1 MPSFVKRMKDKDKC
15 RMIRNKQRQKNYAQT
30 NIYPPKG
37 AWANWEEELVLE
49 HSMTDRQLSKLL
61 ERSVQAIQLK
71 RSRLKK
77 EIEDER
83 SNQQMRVIQ

>member
-77 EIEDER
+77 EIGDGKD
-83 SNQQMRVIQ
+83 NTGTAL

>member
-30 NIYPPKG
+30 NVYPPKG
-37 AWANWEEELVLE
+37 AWAGWEEELVLE

-77 EIEDER
+77 EIGDGKD
-83 SNQQMRVIQ
+83 NTGTAL

>member
-1 MPSFVKRMKDKDKC
+1 MPSFVKRMKDNDKC

-77 EIEDER
+77 EIGDER

>member
-77 EIEDER
+77 IGDER

>member
-37 AWANWEEELVLE
+37 AWAGWEEELVLE

-77 EIEDER
+77 IGDER